1 MRSLPLEDSP
11 VSTIFTDYANDQVG
25 NNPIGVKPGLISLQ
39 DIWIGDF
46 IPTFEKMMRNGYT
59 DTELTKAPLSWA
71 NVLCLPKKG
80 ITCSNVQ

>member
-11 VSTIFTDYANDQVG
+11 VSTIFSEYANDQVSNDLG
-25 NNPIGVKPGLISLQ
+25 FVIELFSFQ
-39 DIWIGDF
+39 SIWIGDF

-59 DTELTKAPLSWA
+59 DTELVSAPHSWE

-80 ITCSNVQ
+80 ITCSLVL